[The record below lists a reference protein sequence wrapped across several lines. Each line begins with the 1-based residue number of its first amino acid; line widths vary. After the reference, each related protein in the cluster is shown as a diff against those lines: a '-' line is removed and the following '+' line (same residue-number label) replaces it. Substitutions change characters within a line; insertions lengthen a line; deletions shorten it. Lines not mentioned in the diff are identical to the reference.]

1 MGKKMQQLNSCD
13 HFLLP
18 LLLAAAATIT
28 TTYNNKN
35 TKASSCDHLTPTTLP
50 NLQRPLHV
58 LKQHSKFCINKEQ
71 RIKGLPPVPLSHI
84 RDTHLANHTTDN
96 TR

>member
-18 LLLAAAATIT
+18 LLLAATATIT

-35 TKASSCDHLTPTTLP
+35 TKVSSCDHLTPTTLP
-50 NLQRPLHV
+50 KSP
-58 LKQHSKFCINKEQ
+58 
-71 RIKGLPPVPLSHI
+71 
-84 RDTHLANHTTDN
+84 TTFARAK
-96 TR
+96 TTL